1 MATKRKR
8 SKPAKVGSIVRITS
22 RVFQHWFPVGTLGYV
37 VSARTTTDSKDS
49 KKKFLYRVA
58 SIKYTGGP
66 RTLMFFRYEFEVIHQ
81 SKLIRAMYGE

>member
-1 MATKRKR
+1 MVTKRKR

-37 VSARTTTDSKDS
+37 VSARTTTDSK
-49 KKKFLYRVA
+49 KKFLYRVA

-66 RTLMFFRYEFEVIHQ
+66 RTLMFFRYEFEVITQ
-81 SKLIRAMYGE
+81 SKLIRAMYGEEK